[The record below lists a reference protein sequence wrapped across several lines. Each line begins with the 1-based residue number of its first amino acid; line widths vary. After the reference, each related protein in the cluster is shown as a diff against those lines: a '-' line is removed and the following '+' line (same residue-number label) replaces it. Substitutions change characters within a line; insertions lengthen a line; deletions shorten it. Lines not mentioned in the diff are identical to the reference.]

1 MDLDRT
7 LVWLVAMSFVNAGL
21 MLGAGPV
28 LTAAGVPDARV
39 HGGGGGLVFL
49 TGVAASASIAY
60 GWISWL
66 RRAERRAAVSIAL
79 FPAVMLLA
87 VATGAAWRAL
97 TA

>member
-7 LVWLVAMSFVNAGL
+7 AIWLAVMSFVNAGL

-28 LTAAGVPDARV
+28 LTAAGVPDARI

-49 TGVAASASIAY
+49 MGVAASASIAY

-66 RRAERRAAVSIAL
+66 RRAERRAAVSITV
-79 FPAVMLLA
+79 FPALVALA
-87 VATGAAWRAL
+87 VAAGAAWRAL
-97 TA
+97 AH